1 MPGPY
6 HPTSLTSPASFNYGA
21 RGFPPFLRMSWKP
34 SEAGQQ
40 HLDAIVARYPSKM
53 AACLPALRLA
63 QEETGWVSPEA
74 MAWVAQ
80 RLELPLAHVQG
91 VVSFYTLYHREPVGK
106 HVLQVCRTLSC
117 ALMGGERLLAHCE
130 KRLGVKAGET
140 TADARITL
148 QTAECLAS
156 CGTAPALTVDDEFH
170 EGVTIE
176 KLDALLDRLRST

>member
-1 MPGPY
+1 
-6 HPTSLTSPASFNYGA
+6 
-21 RGFPPFLRMSWKP
+21 MSWKP

-63 QEETGWVSPEA
+63 QEEIGWVTPEA
-74 MAWVAQ
+74 MTWVAE
-80 RLELPLAHVQG
+80 RLEVPLAHVQG

-106 HVLQVCRTLSC
+106 HVVQVCRTLSC
-117 ALMGGERLLAHCE
+117 ALMGGEKLLARCE
-130 KRLGVKAGET
+130 AKLGIKAGGT
-140 TADARITL
+140 TPDGRITL

-170 EGVTIE
+170 EDVTIA
-176 KLDALLDRLRST
+176 KLDGLLDRLRG